1 MRKHLFL
8 GLFLPF
14 ILILSAVGT
23 GFAVFFFGENQDQS
37 KTNHKVVV
45 ENDINSTF
53 GTLYLAYG
61 EEDDENFIDYNTKDA
76 HIEPFIYITQTDVS
90 FASPIKAKFL
100 FNIETGKTVDEMKDY
115 FSQFTY
121 SLSYEITLSDTFLT
135 YFRLVYPA
143 MDSDTAKTTSGYMTN
158 TTIGTGDDKKMVNIA
173 FDDTTITTTTEDFD
187 QYIAGSFT
195 FKGEMTLPMII
206 SYRSGCIPTSAAAF
220 SSMWDKI
227 NTSVAKGSPLIDL
240 KFHLIVSSNS

>member
-14 ILILSAVGT
+14 ILILSVVGT
-23 GFAVFFFGENQDQS
+23 GFAVFFFGENQDKS

-45 ENDINSTF
+45 EDDINSTF

-61 EEDDENFIDYNTKDA
+61 EEDDENFIDYNTTDA
-76 HIEPFIYITQTDVS
+76 HIEPFIYITQTDVA

-100 FNIETGKTVDEMKDY
+100 FNIENGRTKEEMKDY

-121 SLSYEITLSDTFLT
+121 SLSYEITLSDTFLS

-158 TTIGTGDDKKMVNIA
+158 STIGTGTDKKMINIP
-173 FDDTTITTTTEDFD
+173 FSDDTITETTEKFD
-187 QYIAGSFT
+187 TYIAGSYT
-195 FKGEMTLPMII
+195 FQGVMTLPMII
-206 SYRSGCIPTSAAAF
+206 SYRSGCIPTGKDAF
-220 SSMWDKI
+220 TSMWEKI
-227 NTSVAKGSPLIDL
+227 NTSVKTTPLIDL
-240 KFHLIVSSNS
+240 KFHLIVSSNN

>member
-14 ILILSAVGT
+14 ILVLSAVGT
-23 GFAVFFFGENQDQS
+23 GFAVYFFGENQDQS

-45 ENDINSTF
+45 EDDIDSSF
-53 GTLYLAYG
+53 GTIYLAYG
-61 EEDDENFIDYNTKDA
+61 EEEDENFIDYNTTDA

-90 FASPIKAKFL
+90 FASPIKAKFI
-100 FNIETGKTVDEMKDY
+100 FNNGIRTSDEMKAY

-158 TTIGTGDDKKMVNIA
+158 TTIGTGDDKKMIKVA
-173 FDDTTITTTTEDFD
+173 FDDETITTTTEKFD
-187 QYIAGSFT
+187 TYAAGAFT

-206 SYRSGCIPTSAAAF
+206 SYRSGCIPTSEAAF